1 MTMQFSRQYVIDSMR
16 RLGYAQLADEAS
28 RDLPDPV
35 DLDDLQAWSM
45 RHGLSRDDLI
55 SRMGGS
61 P

>member
-1 MTMQFSRQYVIDSMR
+1 MQYSRQWVVDMFR
-16 RLGYAQLADEAS
+16 RMGYPQLADEAL

-35 DLDDLQAWSM
+35 DLDELQGWSM
-45 RHGLSRDDLI
+45 RHGISRDDLI